1 MLVGHIA
8 SLLFLSTF
16 ALAQTPS
23 PAEKPLSQ
31 AQVLQLVEAGVDNER
46 LAQTVEARGLDFE
59 VSGDYLAALREK
71 GALPVLL
78 KALGASALKT
88 GKNAL
93 GKDLLRELVAAGLDG
108 LALAQAVVERGIDF
122 QPGTDFLQ
130 SLQAAGAPEAL
141 LKALR
146 EAAPKP
152 FTREQVLSLLA
163 SGVSSDRVT
172 TLVRRR
178 GLNFKPNEE
187 YLDSLRVA
195 GANDAVVK
203 AVEEAKRPPAFTLI
217 HTLESEQLG
226 VRCVVF
232 SPDGRL
238 LASAGGN
245 KTVKLWD
252 VTNGRE
258 VRTLEGH
265 TADVRAVAFSPDGI
279 HLASGGYDETVK
291 VWEVRTGRE
300 PKTLA
305 GHTDDVNS
313 LDFSPDGRYLASA
326 SLDGTIRLWEM
337 ETGMTVRTLKGKIG
351 RSVAFSP
358 DGRLLAGGGYDST
371 VRIWDAA
378 SGNEIRALRGHR
390 EVVDCVAFSPDGRYL
405 ASSSSDGTIKL
416 WGVSDGRELRTL
428 TDHLLSVWRVAFT
441 PNGRYLASGSADG
454 TLRLWEVESG
464 LEVTRLLDQ
473 TLGTVPAL
481 AISADG
487 KYIAAAEDHT
497 LLVWR
502 AND

>member
-1 MLVGHIA
+1 MLLTHIA

-16 ALAQTPS
+16 VLAQTPS
-23 PAEKPLSQ
+23 PAQKPLTQ
-31 AQVLQLVEAGVDNER
+31 AQVLQLVEAGVDNEQ
-46 LAQTVEARGLDFE
+46 LARTVEAQGLDFE
-59 VSGDYLAALREK
+59 VSGDYLAALRQK

-78 KALGASALKT
+78 KALGARALKT

-93 GKDLLRELVAAGLDG
+93 DEDLLRELVAAGLDSV
-108 LALAQAVVERGIDF
+108 ALAQAVLERGIDF
-122 QPGTDFLQ
+122 QPAADFLQ
-130 SLQAAGAPEAL
+130 SLQAAGAPEVL

-146 EAAPKP
+146 EAFPKP
-152 FTREQVLSLLA
+152 LTKEQVLNLLA

-172 TLVRRR
+172 ALVRRR
-178 GLNFKPNEE
+178 GLNFKPTEE

-195 GANDAVVK
+195 GANEGVVK
-203 AVEEAKRPPAFTLI
+203 AVEEAKRPPSFALI
-217 HTLESEQLG
+217 HKLESGQLG
-226 VRCVVF
+226 VRSVAF

-245 KTVKLWD
+245 KTVKLWEAAE
-252 VTNGRE
+252 GRE

-279 HLASGGYDETVK
+279 HLASGGYDETIR

-300 PKTLA
+300 PRTLA
-305 GHTDDVNS
+305 GHTGAVNS

-337 ETGMTVRTLKGKIG
+337 ATGITVRTLKGKIG

-358 DGRLLAGGGYDST
+358 DARLLAGGGYDST
-371 VRIWDAA
+371 VRIWDAGT
-378 SGNEIRALRGHR
+378 GNEIRTLTGHR

-416 WGVSDGRELRTL
+416 WEVSNGRELRTL
-428 TDHLLSVWRVAFT
+428 TDHMLAVWRLAFT
-441 PNGRYLASGSADG
+441 PDGRYLVSGSADAK
-454 TLRLWEVESG
+454 LRLWEVESG

-473 TLGTVPAL
+473 TIGTVPAL

-487 KYIAAAEDHT
+487 KYVAAAEDDT
-497 LLVWR
+497 LFVWR
-502 AND
+502 ADD